1 MARHEP
7 PGKDSRRLYDL
18 PVLFEA
24 GTLSTTSSFRFTATI
39 YYSPAIFMAG
49 NKIEP
54 H

>member
-1 MARHEP
+1 MIFCNQLGNGMGVGFRPKKLAT
-7 PGKDSRRLYDL
+7 
-18 PVLFEA
+18 EA
-24 GTLSTTSSFRFTATI
+24 SFRFTATI